1 MKSSMFSLFLMPQT
15 YKMPWDSWIKSTK
28 SFLFCF
34 HGGLL
39 WRRRQLMLVATAMES
54 SVPMYYWINECV
66 VFRYPGKSFLCNE
79 LVKLFAIWGFWRCLW
94 SWLYWSLCGHITEY
108 LPGVFGSSDWAG
120 CFAESFWKENWSQ
133 KSVWTL
139 GMMAES
145 GVPSYRSQ
153 KAICKHWGNVRE
165 KRGNMVHPAPKS
177 SVKNYIA
184 QMAEIIFTF
193 IAHVVWF

>member
-1 MKSSMFSLFLMPQT
+1 MKSGMFSLFLMPQT

-39 WRRRQLMLVATAMES
+39 WRRLLMLVATAMES
-54 SVPMYYWINECV
+54 SIPIYYWVNECV
-66 VFRYPGKSFLCNE
+66 VSRYPGKSFLHNE

-133 KSVWTL
+133 KSEHKFEHL
-139 GMMAES
+139 GWWQKGTNQIFMES
-145 GVPSYRSQ
+145 RPTGPRKQFANIEEMSG
-153 KAICKHWGNVRE
+153 KRE
-165 KRGNMVHPAPKS
+165 V
-177 SVKNYIA
+177 
-184 QMAEIIFTF
+184 TWF
-193 IAHVVWF
+193 IQLQNHLWKIT